1 MEEVSGPVIAAI
13 PARMA
18 STRFPGKPL
27 ALLGGDPMIVHVIRR
42 VKAAQSVDEVLV
54 ATDSEEIAA
63 VVESAGERAVL
74 TGDCASGTDRVA
86 EALRGRTGLSLVVN
100 VQGDEPLLP
109 PENVDALVRGML
121 DRPGVEMGTLCR
133 ALSAE
138 RAADTNSVKVVRRL
152 DGRAL
157 YFSRSMVPYPRKAE
171 ALELFKLHL
180 GIYAYRPR
188 ALEKLVKIAPSPL
201 EVAEG
206 LEQLRALENGM
217 DILVL
222 DAPLDSW
229 GVDTPEDLQRAERIL
244 AGERTEGEG

>member
-1 MEEVSGPVIAAI
+1 
-13 PARMA
+13 
-18 STRFPGKPL
+18 
-27 ALLGGDPMIVHVIRR
+27 MIVHVIRR
-42 VKAAQSVDEVLV
+42 VKAARSVDEVLV

-63 VVESAGERAVL
+63 VVKGVGGHAVL
-74 TGDCASGTDRVA
+74 TGECASGTDRVA
-86 EALRGRTGLSLVVN
+86 EALRGRRDLSLVVN

-121 DRPGVEMGTLCR
+121 ERPEVEMGTLCR
-133 ALSAE
+133 ALNAE
-138 RAADTNSVKVVRRL
+138 QAADPNSVKVVRRL

-157 YFSRSMVPYPRKAE
+157 YFSRSMVPYPRSVE
-171 ALELFKLHL
+171 ALQSFKLHL

-188 ALEKLVKIAPSPL
+188 ALDKLVSIAPSPL

-206 LEQLRALENGM
+206 LEQLRALEHGM

-229 GVDTPEDLQRAERIL
+229 GVDAPEDLERAERIL
-244 AGERTEGEG
+244 AGKRTEGEG